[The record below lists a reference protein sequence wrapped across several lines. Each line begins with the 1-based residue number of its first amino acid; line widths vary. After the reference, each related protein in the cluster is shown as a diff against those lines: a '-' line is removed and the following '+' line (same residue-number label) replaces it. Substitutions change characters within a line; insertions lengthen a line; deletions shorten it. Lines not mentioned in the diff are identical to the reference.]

1 MMNDMTSA
9 DRKASRGIAHRG
21 WVLRHGIVV
30 ACIASMSVLSFARD
44 LRVLLVI
51 GAEGT
56 PEYGKRY
63 AEEAGQWQ
71 EACAKAAVAC
81 EVIGLAPEVKDK
93 PDATLLQERLQR
105 AAAEPK
111 RSLWLV
117 LIGHGTFD
125 GRDSKF
131 NLRGPDING
140 TDLAS
145 WLKPMTGEL
154 AVIQTASASAPF
166 LKALAGPDRVLI
178 SATKSADEVFYT
190 RFGQYFA
197 KAIGGAEEAD
207 LDRDRQVSL
216 LEAFLWSSKQVER
229 FFETENRL
237 ATEHALIDDN
247 GDSSGTRAE
256 MFDGLRLAKKPD
268 TGKTGDGQL
277 SRQWVLVLN
286 DAEAKLTEETR
297 RKRDALEREAEAI
310 RAKKD
315 AMKPEDYY
323 RELDRVFT
331 EIAKLYRPA
340 AGGEEIRKAIQ

>member
-1 MMNDMTSA
+1 MKNFLTA
-9 DRKASRGIAHRG
+9 FA
-21 WVLRHGIVV
+21 LLFV
-30 ACIASMSVLSFARD
+30 ATFM
-44 LRVLLVI
+44 
-51 GAEGT
+51 G
-56 PEYGKRY
+56 
-63 AEEAGQWQ
+63 
-71 EACAKAAVAC
+71 
-81 EVIGLAPEVKDK
+81 
-93 PDATLLQERLQR
+93 
-105 AAAEPK
+105 AAEPARELTVLVVVGTGGADNYEEK
-111 RSLWLV
+111 FHREADEWKAVCVKAGVECQMIGTEKPVEGKTDVALLKESIAKFIAESKHALWIV
-117 LIGHGTFD
+117 LIGHGSYD
-125 GRDSKF
+125 GRDVRF
-131 NLRGPDING
+131 NLRGPDM
-140 TDLAS
+140 TSSEFAS
-145 WLKPMTGEL
+145 WLKPMTRDL
-154 AVIQTASASAPF
+154 AVINTAPASSPF
-166 LKALAGPDRVLI
+166 IKELSGPRRVII
-178 SATKSADEVFYT
+178 SATKSADEVFAT
-190 RFGQYFA
+190 RFGGYFV
-197 KAIGGAEEAD
+197 KAIAGEMEAD
-207 LDRDRQVSL
+207 QDGDKQVSL
-216 LEAFLWSSKQVER
+216 LEAFLWASRQTAR
-229 FFETENRL
+229 FYENDGRL